1 MSIGDHEGGPNMGVL
16 WKLRCFEVW
25 RSNMTETGWGGPCF
39 WRPTNGGCN
48 RPGEKRSKNCF
59 EQYAEDGSIVVK
71 SGNKDKNNLCQNT
84 VYSEDRVQRYTDQR
98 EQNPNQNSGNE
109 LSFALNFEV
118 NLMNDF
124 ELDEEFRPVGCGGDL
139 QNMWWAWRSDRKAAG
154 NLTTI
159 NCPPNMARYEDGEAL
174 SEITTAFATN
184 HDVWNQ
190 EFLAGWEKFVENGY
204 GEDELVTGPEYSWLG
219 YSHFGGWTRGN
230 IYLYRF

>member
-1 MSIGDHEGGPNMGVL
+1 MSIGDHDGGPNMGVL

-98 EQNPNQNSGNE
+98 EQNPNQFSGNE

-139 QNMWWAWRSDRKAAG
+139 QNMWWAWRSDRK
-154 NLTTI
+154 
-159 NCPPNMARYEDGEAL
+159 
-174 SEITTAFATN
+174 
-184 HDVWNQ
+184 
-190 EFLAGWEKFVENGY
+190 VELQTKVK
-204 GEDELVTGPEYSWLG
+204 DREYIHSP
-219 YSHFGGWTRGN
+219 SP
-230 IYLYRF
+230 